1 MARAVL
7 PGSSAVRNS
16 ETKNGD
22 HAMKRLLV
30 LRAILVLV
38 CVSHLVLG
46 GIAYVSVSA
55 RVTKTIAAFY
65 GASVT
70 VTPQLQHVVRI
81 LGAFMIAIGVLSV
94 FALYN
99 PYKNRAIID
108 GIIVLLLLRV
118 SQRMIFGNEV
128 HRAFGVSYQ
137 HLWTQTVFFFTLALV
152 LFLLRPKAD
161 VPATA

>member
-1 MARAVL
+1 
-7 PGSSAVRNS
+7 
-16 ETKNGD
+16 
-22 HAMKRLLV
+22 MKRLLV

-46 GIAYVSVSA
+46 GIAYISVSA
-55 RVTKTIAAFY
+55 QVTKTIAAFY

-81 LGAFMIAIGVLSV
+81 VGAFMVAIGVFRA
-94 FALYN
+94 FALHD

-118 SQRMIFGNEV
+118 SQRVIFGNEV
-128 HRAFGVSYQ
+128 HKAFGLSYR
-137 HLWTQTVFFFTLALV
+137 HLWTQTVFFFILALV

-161 VPATA
+161 ILTRA